1 VRGQHAVAETIS
13 KKVVKGCVAEVA
25 GSLFDSLAGVRDVCR
40 DVYVSQMQRD
50 FEASAE
56 IGDEGCVG
64 VGLCA
69 AQIVM
74 NVDSGEDGSEGIAG
88 LAVGGVEGEEQ
99 GNGVGSA

>member
-13 KKVVKGCVAEVA
+13 KKVVKSGVAEIS
-25 GSLFDSLAGVRDVCR
+25 GSLFERLAGAPDVCR

-69 AQIVM
+69 AQIVVD
-74 NVDSGEDGSEGIAG
+74 VDSGEDGSEGIAG
-88 LAVGGVEGEEQ
+88 LPVGGVEGEEQ